1 MSNQKLKLSVLA
13 AMVFFGALLLFGME
27 PLIGRLLTPFLGGAA
42 HVWLTCLMFFQ
53 AMLFIG
59 YLYAHLFARRIGAW
73 HLVLLAF
80 PLVNIPLSVNTTLDP
95 IAPLSNLLITLLL
108 HAALPFTV
116 LATTAV
122 VAQSWFS
129 NSSIGKNSEPYPLY
143 AVSNAGS
150 LIALIGYTFLAE
162 PFLGLR
168 MQSLIWSATYLIYAF
183 LVVAAWYMLRPQTG
197 YYESNALTSEKVEK
211 SHWKSISG
219 TTYCKWLLLSS
230 LPSGFLLALTNF
242 IALEVGSF
250 PLIWIAPLALYLM
263 SFIVTFR
270 KSGGVPKYLNI
281 LWPEIIL
288 IALLFYFLGP
298 AYWPL
303 IFGHLLIFLVI
314 CLVSHGTLYELRPSA
329 NHLTNYYLVTA
340 LGGWLGGAFVSL
352 LAPHLFRGLYE
363 YPLLL
368 LLLGLTFL
376 WCHTGAF
383 KTFQPGTSLPIF
395 CSRVAIVAI
404 LVSLIGVAIWPSA
417 TNNVRFRYRNFY
429 GTYRIVD
436 VQPAGEHA
444 EGMRQLLHGRTAHGG
459 QLLNASLQTTP
470 VLYYYRGGPI
480 ADVLEATSLPKKV
493 AIIGLGSGAAAAFSK
508 SQDIIDYYEIDPD
521 NEWIARNWFTY
532 LNDSKGQLKIIVG
545 DGRLSLQKQEGKG
558 KKYDIIFIDAFT
570 GDGIPTHL
578 LTTEALEI
586 YLDRLAENGIILF
599 HVSNRFYELR
609 PVIKAIGT
617 QLHLYGAVNFPAAR
631 NQLKAYQS
639 PAKCVVLTRNPRN
652 LRQLLNRGWQPFGR
666 DDGLRDT
673 LPWTD
678 DYTSVFFPLVEKIR
692 MEVGI

>member
-1 MSNQKLKLSVLA
+1 
-13 AMVFFGALLLFGME
+13 
-27 PLIGRLLTPFLGGAA
+27 
-42 HVWLTCLMFFQ
+42 
-53 AMLFIG
+53 
-59 YLYAHLFARRIGAW
+59 
-73 HLVLLAF
+73 
-80 PLVNIPLSVNTTLDP
+80 
-95 IAPLSNLLITLLL
+95 
-108 HAALPFTV
+108 
-116 LATTAV
+116 
-122 VAQSWFS
+122 
-129 NSSIGKNSEPYPLY
+129 
-143 AVSNAGS
+143 
-150 LIALIGYTFLAE
+150 
-162 PFLGLR
+162 
-168 MQSLIWSATYLIYAF
+168 
-183 LVVAAWYMLRPQTG
+183 
-197 YYESNALTSEKVEK
+197 
-211 SHWKSISG
+211 
-219 TTYCKWLLLSS
+219 
-230 LPSGFLLALTNF
+230 
-242 IALEVGSF
+242 
-250 PLIWIAPLALYLM
+250 
-263 SFIVTFR
+263 
-270 KSGGVPKYLNI
+270 
-281 LWPEIIL
+281 
-288 IALLFYFLGP
+288 
-298 AYWPL
+298 
-303 IFGHLLIFLVI
+303 
-314 CLVSHGTLYELRPSA
+314 
-329 NHLTNYYLVTA
+329 
-340 LGGWLGGAFVSL
+340 
-352 LAPHLFRGLYE
+352 
-363 YPLLL
+363 
-368 LLLGLTFL
+368 
-376 WCHTGAF
+376 
-383 KTFQPGTSLPIF
+383 
-395 CSRVAIVAI
+395 
-404 LVSLIGVAIWPSA
+404 VAIWPSA

-532 LNDSKGQLKIIVG
+532 LNDSKGQVKIIVG

-652 LRQLLNRGWQPFGR
+652 LRQLLNRGWQPFGS